1 MDLWGRWR
9 GWRVL
14 PNRKEIWKPTHA
26 HAHTRTHAQ
35 AKITN
40 TSKTVA
46 KGEYFPEEYSRNIF
60 SEDKEKLSRLNNS
73 ACLLEGKRWGYAE
86 VKRKSRHSLELWTS
100 ILCCLRGWGLEQTRL
115 KLRALR

>member
-1 MDLWGRWR
+1 MYGSPWLTVQEVVGRGLWKPWTSGGVE

-14 PNRKEIWKPTHA
+14 PNRKEIWKPTHTHMHA
-26 HAHTRTHAQ
+26 HAHTRVHAQ

-60 SEDKEKLSRLNNS
+60 SQR
-73 ACLLEGKRWGYAE
+73 KR
-86 VKRKSRHSLELWTS
+86 RS
-100 ILCCLRGWGLEQTRL
+100 
-115 KLRALR
+115 